1 MQNLLQ
7 IEQSFLN
14 LPQVKQALN
23 LTEIRSMQKTITN
36 GQKKKFEQTLN
47 LSKLVVNA
55 ATWFTSEEGKSS
67 CTDEGISWSNE
78 EFGQKVFGWQKSF
91 FYKMVKAGKIPD
103 NTIALFN
110 MQCTEI
116 ESEGK
121 DANRSLEGLLKFA
134 KQVET
139 GSTESGQGEGEGEG
153 DTEGEAAQV
162 EVKPEIVLSVTAKVD
177 DKKIS
182 VKMDSNGKIKTNNSM
197 DEILEA
203 YNMMYRLIEQY
214 RDENNC

>member
-139 GSTESGQGEGEGEG
+139 GSTASGQGEGEGEG